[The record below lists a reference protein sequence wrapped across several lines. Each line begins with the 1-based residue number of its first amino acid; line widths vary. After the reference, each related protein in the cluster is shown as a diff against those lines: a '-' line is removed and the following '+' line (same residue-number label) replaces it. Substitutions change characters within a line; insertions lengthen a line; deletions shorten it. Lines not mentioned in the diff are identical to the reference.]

1 MNIIKIIILLVL
13 MLSVSLSVSYFLSKK
28 FPKYVEGHNGKYDN
42 LDGFRGLL
50 AILLFVFHSIPPYP
64 ILGQLE
70 YIGFFSFF
78 FVLSGFFFT
87 NKILD
92 KKNEI
97 DWLKLYKS
105 RFFRLVP
112 LHTIVVFIMVFL
124 VFWESKFV
132 LKDNWEEIMLG
143 VGKWLILGIKGFP
156 TINGVEHNFILT
168 NWTLPWEIYFYFTL
182 PLWYILLRQKI
193 VKPYWIFLITIV
205 LSWMF
210 YKKYVNIMYY
220 FFLGGMFISLIIKYH
235 TYIHTRRGNVVL
247 TLIIFL
253 LLWYRSLYKPFSISA
268 LLPTTLIV
276 MIFALGYDGFGV
288 FRWNA
293 LRFLGRISYGIY
305 LFHVMILSIVN
316 RFLLRE
322 RIENIS
328 FVEVYLLM
336 GIITFVVVILSFL
349 SYRYIETPFVKIG
362 KKINN
367 GIFAIK

>member
-1 MNIIKIIILLVL
+1 M
-13 MLSVSLSVSYFLSKK
+13 
-28 FPKYVEGHNGKYDN
+28 
-42 LDGFRGLL
+42 
-50 AILLFVFHSIPPYP
+50 
-64 ILGQLE
+64 
-70 YIGFFSFF
+70 
-78 FVLSGFFFT
+78 
-87 NKILD
+87 
-92 KKNEI
+92 
-97 DWLKLYKS
+97 
-105 RFFRLVP
+105 
-112 LHTIVVFIMVFL
+112 
-124 VFWESKFV
+124 
-132 LKDNWEEIMLG
+132 
-143 VGKWLILGIKGFP
+143 
-156 TINGVEHNFILT
+156 
-168 NWTLPWEIYFYFTL
+168 
-182 PLWYILLRQKI
+182 
-193 VKPYWIFLITIV
+193 
-205 LSWMF
+205 
-210 YKKYVNIMYY
+210 
-220 FFLGGMFISLIIKYH
+220 
-235 TYIHTRRGNVVL
+235 VL